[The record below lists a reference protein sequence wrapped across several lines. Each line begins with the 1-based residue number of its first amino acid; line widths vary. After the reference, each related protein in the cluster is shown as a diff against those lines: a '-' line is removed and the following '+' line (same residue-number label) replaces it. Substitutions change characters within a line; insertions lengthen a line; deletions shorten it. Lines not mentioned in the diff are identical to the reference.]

1 MTIHCQLIV
10 MMMNSCE
17 IENEL
22 DDKEHTADKVAP
34 SVADLIHKTFWKGLF
49 DEKLITRFSEKI

>member
-1 MTIHCQLIV
+1 

-34 SVADLIHKTFWKGLF
+34 SVADLINKTFWKGLF
-49 DEKLITRFSEKI
+49 D